1 MKHIRY
7 IAALLLIIIGNSHR
21 LMADD
26 YDPTNPAEP
35 YLYSKLTV
43 TAQPTE
49 AVSWLGGAGY
59 YKEGTEVTL
68 YCSPKSSVYTFSHW
82 TKDGEWYSDEASPAY
97 TMGGDAVT
105 FTAHYSYTPSSPDEP
120 LLNDNRLYLV
130 AEPLTACSFNIG
142 SGLSYGYEQ
151 TVNVRAT
158 AVAGYSFLGWYN
170 GGTLISENLS
180 FTFNMPEGDMTL
192 TARFEYNPVN
202 PAEPEGDGTETDV
215 QTTPTG
221 DANGDGIV
229 NVTDAVY
236 LINVC
241 LGLTT
246 DANTALCDVNSDGV
260 VNVTDAVAIINIC
273 LKITN

>member
-7 IAALLLIIIGNSHR
+7 IAVLLLIIIGNSHR

-35 YLYSKLTV
+35 YLYNKLTMV
-43 TAQPTE
+43 AGTPN
-49 AVSWLGGAGY
+49 AVSSLSGAGY
-59 YKEGTEVTL
+59 YREGTEVTL
-68 YCSPKSSVYTFSHW
+68 RSYPKSTLFTFSHW
-82 TKDGEWYSDEASPAY
+82 EKNGEWYSDEASPTY
-97 TMGGDAVT
+97 TMEDDAVT
-105 FTAHYSYTPSSPDEP
+105 FTVYYDYTPVSPDEP
-120 LLNDNRLYLV
+120 ALHDNRLYLV
-130 AEPLTACSFNIG
+130 AEPLTACSFNIE
-142 SGLSYGYEQ
+142 SGLSYMYEQ
-151 TVNVRAT
+151 TVLVMARANT
-158 AVAGYSFLGWYN
+158 GYSFLGWYN
-170 GGTLISENLS
+170 GGTLMSENLN
-180 FTFNMPEGDMTL
+180 FAFYMPEGDMTL

-202 PAEPEGDGTETDV
+202 PAEPEGDGTQTDV

>member
-1 MKHIRY
+1 MKY
-7 IAALLLIIIGNSHR
+7 LKFLTTLLALAAQLQL
-21 LMADD
+21 AAQD

-59 YKEGTEVTL
+59 YKEGTEVSL
-68 YCSPKSSVYTFSHW
+68 NSSPKSSIYTFSHW
-82 TKDGEWYSDEASPAY
+82 EKNGEWYSDEASPTY
-97 TMGGDAVT
+97 TMEDDAVT
-105 FTAHYSYTPSSPDEP
+105 FTVYYDYTPVSPDEP
-120 LLNDNRLYLV
+120 ALHDNRLYLV
-130 AEPLTACSFNIG
+130 AEPLTACSFNIE
-142 SGLSYGYEQ
+142 SGLSYMYEQ
-151 TVNVRAT
+151 TVLVMARANT
-158 AVAGYSFLGWYN
+158 GYSFLGWYN
-170 GGTLISENLS
+170 GGTLMSENLN
-180 FTFNMPEGDMTL
+180 FAFYMPEGDMTL

-202 PAEPEGDGTETDV
+202 PAEPEGDGTQTDV